1 MEDFL
6 PSNRTIQAL
15 ESSEGASSLPGSL
28 PQQQGRRVLDIS
40 TWIRY
45 CTLYIAVM
53 SQKMPE
59 LVPPMTAHLHTV
71 MKLEQSVG
79 GMSWFQHDWKTRRE
93 MCAAGASTWGR
104 RDPWQLLTCMPGSS
118 GQVDLFDPLPQ
129 GLKAERHHL
138 SNQQISRQPANQTK
152 SETTKRRQNGVCR
165 LFNRAPAGCPYG
177 EACIFIHRCIQCRC
191 PNHGKKD
198 CPFGEHNDISG
209 Q

>member
-15 ESSEGASSLPGSL
+15 ESLEGASSLPGSL
-28 PQQQGRRVLDIS
+28 PQQQVCRVLDIL
-40 TWIRY
+40 TWIR
-45 CTLYIAVM
+45 CFTLYIAVM

-79 GMSWFQHDWKTRRE
+79 DMSWFQYDWKARRE

-104 RDPWQLLTCMPGSS
+104 CDPWQLLTCMPSS
-118 GQVDLFDPLPQ
+118 SEQVDPFDPLPQ
-129 GLKAERHHL
+129 GLKAEWYHL
-138 SNQQISRQPANQTK
+138 SNQQKSRQPANQTK
-152 SETTKRRQNGVCR
+152 SGTTQHRQNGVCR

-177 EACIFIHRCIQCRC
+177 EACIFIHRCTQCRR
-191 PNHGKKD
+191 PDHGKKD
-198 CPFGEHNDISG
+198 CPSGEHNDNSG